1 MCVQIYETRR
11 DDEAR
16 RVEHVSVFRG
26 GFAAI
31 KKINDAAVFDQQIS
45 PGVYLLRRID
55 HVSVG
60 DQ

>member
-1 MCVQIYETRR
+1 MN
-11 DDEAR
+11 
-16 RVEHVSVFRG
+16 RVEDVRVFRS

-31 KKINDAAVFDQQIS
+31 QEIKHAAVFDQQIS
-45 PGVYLLRRID
+45 SGVDLLRRID